1 MAKKSTFSHV
11 QAQQAL
17 EAVANTLNAENLP
30 YELLRIFCDYGEASL
45 QRIRDGRDNKARDE
59 ETILVKDK
67 LVYRLGNLI
76 DEPLDIINLM
86 LADPK
91 IIRHNP
97 RLYIT
102 VKDDTVIAWDPKDDE
117 VYENKM
123 SLIWKDFEFFKPL
136 AGIEKFR
143 NISEAEADVKTAELM
158 AKIYDDIR
166 RYNDVKDPEVS
177 HNINVFMSRLLFCF
191 FAEDTGLFTA
201 NQFTKAIQENTKA
214 DGSDLADFIDRL
226 FFIMSTDNKE
236 IRENQT
242 NTVISSFPYVNGGLF
257 SKRYPIP
264 TLSRRARQLMI
275 KCGSFEWGEINPD
288 IFGSMT
294 QAIVS
299 PEDRA
304 ELGIHYT
311 SVPNI
316 MKVIQ
321 PLFLDAL
328 YAEYVRCKNDIKGL
342 NALLVRMGRIK
353 FFDPACGSG
362 NFLII
367 SYKRVRELEIEVWKR
382 LIELGS
388 PRLPFSEIALTQFYG
403 IELDE
408 YACDTATLSL
418 WLAEHQMNN
427 KFRDNFGTCPNPL
440 PLRPSGHIVCG
451 NACTTDWND
460 VCPHKKDEEV
470 YVMGNPPYLGSS
482 MQNDSQKKD
491 LTHACRGFDNYKNL
505 DYIACWF
512 IQGARYIQNSAAKYA
527 FVSTNSITQGEQVA
541 LLWPHVFALGLE
553 IAFAYKTFKWSNN
566 AKNNAAVFCV
576 IVGVQNQSK
585 DPKYLYDETTR
596 LTVNQISA
604 YLIPNVNCIVGRTSS
619 PITGLPEMIR
629 GSMPS
634 DGGHLIMSQ
643 EERDALLEK
652 HPEVKDIVKGYM
664 GAEDFLSSTP
674 RYCLWMNE
682 NDYKTFGSIPEIKV
696 RMEGV
701 KTARLKSDT
710 PTTKEYAKYPWLFR
724 QPQYVDSDSII
735 VPSTSSERRPYIPVG
750 YLDHNVVTS
759 NSAYVVYHA
768 ELWILGL
775 LSSHMHNVWVK
786 AVGGRLK
793 SDYRYTNT
801 LCYNSFPAPRLT
813 QNQKEQLEK
822 LAKEIILTRAGH
834 TELTLGQ
841 MYAPENFPDDLKAA
855 HEALD
860 IYVEHC
866 YREKPFESDEE
877 RLAFLFSR
885 FERLTAEKDK
895 MTLWKI

>member
-17 EAVANTLNAENLP
+17 EAVADSLTAENLP
-30 YELLRIFCDYGEASL
+30 YELLRVFCGYGDSSL
-45 QRIRDGRDNKARDE
+45 QRVRDGRDNKSRDE
-59 ETILVKDK
+59 DTILVKDK
-67 LVYRLGNLI
+67 LVYRLGNLL

-86 LADPK
+86 LKDPR
-91 IIRHNP
+91 ITRHNP

-143 NISEAEADVKTAELM
+143 NVSEAEADVKTAELM

-166 RYNDVKDPEVS
+166 RYNDVKDPQVS
-177 HNINVFMSRLLFCF
+177 HHINIFMSRLLFCF
-191 FAEDTGLFTA
+191 FAEDTGLFA
-201 NQFTKAIQENTKA
+201 PNQFTKAIQENTKA

-257 SKRYPIP
+257 SQRYPIP

-321 PLFLDAL
+321 PLFLDEL

-342 NALLVRMGRIK
+342 NALLVRMGKIK

-367 SYKRVRELEIEVWKR
+367 SYKRLRELEIEVWKR
-382 LIELGS
+382 LVDLGS
-388 PRLPFSEIALTQFYG
+388 PKLPFSEIALTQFYG

-440 PLRPSGHIVCG
+440 PLRPSGHVFCG
-451 NACTTDWND
+451 NALTTDWNKI
-460 VCPHKKDEEV
+460 CPNNGTEEI
-470 YVMGNPPYLGSS
+470 YVMGNPPYLGSKLQS
-482 MQNDSQKKD
+482 DSQKKD
-491 LTHACRGFDNYKNL
+491 MVTALSDLKDKKGM
-505 DYIACWF
+505 DYIGGWF
-512 IQGARYIQNSAAKYA
+512 WKGAKYIRGSKAKYA
-527 FVSTNSITQGEQVA
+527 FVTTNSITQGEQVEM
-541 LLWPHVFALGLE
+541 LWKPIYGLGLT
-553 IAFAYKTFKWSNN
+553 ISFAYTSFKWSNN
-566 AKNNAAVFCV
+566 AKHNAAVICEIIGVSNPFNGKRRYFNESTGV
-576 IVGVQNQSK
+576 ELRVDNINPYLAVGDNTIVLKTNDSLCGM
-585 DPKYLYDETTR
+585 PPMYF
-596 LTVNQISA
+596 
-604 YLIPNVNCIVGRTSS
+604 
-619 PITGLPEMIR
+619 
-629 GSMPS
+629 GSMPR
-634 DGGHLIMSQ
+634 DGGYLNFDADFKDKLLSEYPQAAKLVKNYKGSQ
-643 EERDALLEK
+643 ELQ
-652 HPEVKDIVKGYM
+652 KG
-664 GAEDFLSSTP
+664 FV
-674 RYCLWMNE
+674 RYCLWIE
-682 NDYKTFGSIPEIKV
+682 EEDKELAYSIPPIADLLAKV
-696 RMEGV
+696 AAER
-701 KTARLKSDT
+701 AKSDAEST
-710 PTTKEYAKYPWLFR
+710 RDYADRPYMFVQR
-724 QPQYVDSDSII
+724 AYQPLEAII
-735 VPSTSSERRPYIPVG
+735 IPRVSSERREYIPMGLV
-750 YLDHNVVTS
+750 DKDTVVAD
-759 NSAYVVYHA
+759 SAFAVYDMDYC
-768 ELWILGL
+768 LLGL
-775 LSSHMHNVWVK
+775 LMSKMHNVWSH
-786 AVGGRLK
+786 AVGGKLK
-793 SDYRYTNT
+793 NDYRYSATI
-801 LCYNSFPAPRLT
+801 CYNTFPFPKMT
-813 QNQKEQLEK
+813 ESQKNNISS
-822 LAKEIILTRAGH
+822 LAKNVILARAGH
-834 TELTLGQ
+834 TEMTLGD
-841 MYAPENFPDDLKAA
+841 MYIPENFPDDLREA
-855 HEALD
+855 HHALD
-860 IYVEHC
+860 LAVERC

-877 RLAFLFSR
+877 RLEYLFKQYTK
-885 FERLTAEKDK
+885 LTPDK
-895 MTLWKI
+895 STLWKI

>member
-17 EAVANTLNAENLP
+17 EAVADSLTAENLP
-30 YELLRIFCDYGEASL
+30 YELLRVFCGYGDSSL
-45 QRIRDGRDNKARDE
+45 QRVRDGRDNKSRDE
-59 ETILVKDK
+59 DTILVKDK
-67 LVYRLGNLI
+67 LVYRLGNLL

-86 LADPK
+86 LKDPR
-91 IIRHNP
+91 ITRHNP

-143 NISEAEADVKTAELM
+143 NVSEAEADVKTAELM

-166 RYNDVKDPEVS
+166 RYNDVKDPQVS
-177 HNINVFMSRLLFCF
+177 HHINIFMSRLLFCF
-191 FAEDTGLFTA
+191 FAEDTGLFA
-201 NQFTKAIQENTKA
+201 PNQFTKAIQENTKA

-257 SKRYPIP
+257 SQRYPIP

-321 PLFLDAL
+321 PLFLDDLAQ
-328 YAEYVRCKNDIKGL
+328 EYIRCKNDIKGL
-342 NALLVRMGRIK
+342 DALLVRMGKIK

-367 SYKRVRELEIEVWKR
+367 SYKRLRELEIEIWKR
-382 LIELGS
+382 LVELGS

-440 PLRPSGHIVCG
+440 PLRPSGHVFCG
-451 NACTTDWND
+451 NALTTDWNKI
-460 VCPHKKDEEV
+460 CPNNGTEEI
-470 YVMGNPPYLGSS
+470 YVMGNPPYLGSKLQS
-482 MQNDSQKKD
+482 DSQKKD
-491 LTHACRGFDNYKNL
+491 MVTALSDLKDKKGM
-505 DYIACWF
+505 DYIGGWF
-512 IQGARYIQNSAAKYA
+512 WKGAKYIRGSKAKYA
-527 FVSTNSITQGEQVA
+527 FVTTNSITQGEQVEM
-541 LLWPHVFALGLE
+541 LWKPIYGLGLT
-553 IAFAYKTFKWSNN
+553 ISFAYTSFKWSNN
-566 AKNNAAVFCV
+566 AKHNAAVICEIIGVSNPFNGKRRYFNESTGV
-576 IVGVQNQSK
+576 ELRVDNINPYLAVGDNTIVLKTNDSLCGM
-585 DPKYLYDETTR
+585 PPMYF
-596 LTVNQISA
+596 
-604 YLIPNVNCIVGRTSS
+604 
-619 PITGLPEMIR
+619 
-629 GSMPS
+629 GSMPR
-634 DGGHLIMSQ
+634 DGGYLNFDADFKDKLLSEYPQAAKLVKNYKGSQ
-643 EERDALLEK
+643 ELQ
-652 HPEVKDIVKGYM
+652 KG
-664 GAEDFLSSTP
+664 FV
-674 RYCLWMNE
+674 RYCLWIE
-682 NDYKTFGSIPEIKV
+682 EEDKELAYSIPPIAELLAKV
-696 RMEGV
+696 AAER
-701 KTARLKSDT
+701 AKSDAEST
-710 PTTKEYAKYPWLFR
+710 RDYADRPYMFVQR
-724 QPQYVDSDSII
+724 AYQPLEAII
-735 VPSTSSERRPYIPVG
+735 IPRVSSERREYIPMGLV
-750 YLDHNVVTS
+750 DKDTVVAD
-759 NSAYVVYHA
+759 SAFAVYDMDYC
-768 ELWILGL
+768 LLGL
-775 LSSHMHNVWVK
+775 LMSKMHNVWSH
-786 AVGGRLK
+786 AVGGKLK
-793 SDYRYTNT
+793 NDYRYSATI
-801 LCYNSFPAPRLT
+801 CYNTFPFPKMT
-813 QNQKEQLEK
+813 ESQKNNISS
-822 LAKEIILTRAGH
+822 LAKNVILARAGH
-834 TELTLGQ
+834 TEMTLGD
-841 MYAPENFPDDLKAA
+841 MYIPENFPDDLREA
-855 HEALD
+855 HHALD
-860 IYVEHC
+860 LAVERC

-877 RLAFLFSR
+877 RLEYLFKQYTK
-885 FERLTAEKDK
+885 LTTDK
-895 MTLWKI
+895 STLWKI

>member
-17 EAVANTLNAENLP
+17 EAVADSLTAENLP
-30 YELLRIFCDYGEASL
+30 YELLRVFCGYGDSSL
-45 QRIRDGRDNKARDE
+45 QRVRDGRDNKSRDE
-59 ETILVKDK
+59 DTILVKDK
-67 LVYRLGNLI
+67 LVYRLGNLL

-86 LADPK
+86 LKDPR
-91 IIRHNP
+91 ITRHNP

-123 SLIWKDFEFFKPL
+123 ALIWKDFEFFKPL

-143 NISEAEADVKTAELM
+143 NVSEAEADVKTAELM

-166 RYNDVKDPEVS
+166 RYNDVKDPQVS
-177 HNINVFMSRLLFCF
+177 HHINIFMSRLLFCF
-191 FAEDTGLFTA
+191 FAEDTGLFA
-201 NQFTKAIQENTKA
+201 PNQFTKAIQENTKA

-257 SKRYPIP
+257 SQRYPIP

-321 PLFLDAL
+321 PLFLDEL

-342 NALLVRMGRIK
+342 NALLVRMGKIK

-367 SYKRVRELEIEVWKR
+367 SYKRLRELEIEVWKR
-382 LIELGS
+382 LVDLGS
-388 PRLPFSEIALTQFYG
+388 PKLPFSEIALTQFYG

-440 PLRPSGHIVCG
+440 PLRPSGHVFCG
-451 NACTTDWND
+451 NALTTDWNKI
-460 VCPHKKDEEV
+460 CPNNGTEEI
-470 YVMGNPPYLGSS
+470 YVMGNPPYLGSKLQS
-482 MQNDSQKKD
+482 DSQKKD
-491 LTHACRGFDNYKNL
+491 MVTALSDLKDKKGM
-505 DYIACWF
+505 DYIGGWF
-512 IQGARYIQNSAAKYA
+512 WKGAKYIRGSKAKYA
-527 FVSTNSITQGEQVA
+527 FVTTNSITQGEQVEM
-541 LLWPHVFALGLE
+541 LWKPIYGLGLT
-553 IAFAYKTFKWSNN
+553 ISFAYTSFKWSNN
-566 AKNNAAVFCV
+566 AKHNAAVICEIIGVSNPFNGKRRYFNESTGV
-576 IVGVQNQSK
+576 ELRVDNINPYLAVGDNTIVLKTNDSLCGM
-585 DPKYLYDETTR
+585 PPMYF
-596 LTVNQISA
+596 
-604 YLIPNVNCIVGRTSS
+604 
-619 PITGLPEMIR
+619 
-629 GSMPS
+629 GSMPR
-634 DGGHLIMSQ
+634 DGGYLNFDADFKDKLLSEYPQAAKLVKNYKGSQ
-643 EERDALLEK
+643 ELQ
-652 HPEVKDIVKGYM
+652 KG
-664 GAEDFLSSTP
+664 FV
-674 RYCLWMNE
+674 RYCLWIE
-682 NDYKTFGSIPEIKV
+682 EEDKELAYSIPPIADLLAKV
-696 RMEGV
+696 AAER
-701 KTARLKSDT
+701 AKSDAEST
-710 PTTKEYAKYPWLFR
+710 RDYADRPYMFVQR
-724 QPQYVDSDSII
+724 AYQPLEAII
-735 VPSTSSERRPYIPVG
+735 IPRVSSERREYIPMGLVAK
-750 YLDHNVVTS
+750 DTVVAD
-759 NSAYVVYHA
+759 SAFAVYDMDYC
-768 ELWILGL
+768 LLGL
-775 LSSHMHNVWVK
+775 LMSKMHNVWSH
-786 AVGGRLK
+786 AVGGKLK
-793 SDYRYTNT
+793 NDYRYSATI
-801 LCYNSFPAPRLT
+801 CYNTFPFPKMT
-813 QNQKEQLEK
+813 ESQKNNISS
-822 LAKEIILTRAGH
+822 LAKNVILARAGH
-834 TELTLGQ
+834 TEMTLGD
-841 MYAPENFPDDLKAA
+841 MYIPENFPDDLREA
-855 HEALD
+855 HHALD
-860 IYVEHC
+860 LAVERC

-877 RLAFLFSR
+877 RLEYLFKQYTK
-885 FERLTAEKDK
+885 LTTDK
-895 MTLWKI
+895 STLWKI

>member
-17 EAVANTLNAENLP
+17 EAVADSLTAENLP
-30 YELLRIFCDYGEASL
+30 YELLRVFCGYGDSSL
-45 QRIRDGRDNKARDE
+45 QRVRDGRDNKSRDE
-59 ETILVKDK
+59 DTILVKDK
-67 LVYRLGNLI
+67 LVYRLGNLL

-86 LADPK
+86 LKDPR
-91 IIRHNP
+91 ITRHNP

-143 NISEAEADVKTAELM
+143 NVSEAEADVKTAELM

-166 RYNDVKDPEVS
+166 RYNDVKDSQVS
-177 HNINVFMSRLLFCF
+177 HHINVFMSRLLFCF
-191 FAEDTGLFTA
+191 FAEDTGLFA
-201 NQFTKAIQENTKA
+201 PNQFTKAIQENTKA

-257 SKRYPIP
+257 SQRYPIP
-264 TLSRRARQLMI
+264 TLSRRTRQLMI

-321 PLFLDAL
+321 PLFLDEL

-342 NALLVRMGRIK
+342 NALLVRMGKIK

-367 SYKRVRELEIEVWKR
+367 SYKRLRELEIEVWKR
-382 LIELGS
+382 LVDLGS
-388 PRLPFSEIALTQFYG
+388 PKLPFSEIALTQFYG

-451 NACTTDWND
+451 NALTTDWD
-460 VCPHKKDEEV
+460 TVCPHKNTDEV
-470 YVMGNPPYLGSS
+470 YVMGNPPYVGNKLQTDEQRDD
-482 MQNDSQKKD
+482 MMKALYDLKDKK
-491 LTHACRGFDNYKNL
+491 GL
-505 DYIACWF
+505 DYIAGWF
-512 IQGARYIQNSAAKYA
+512 WKGSKYIRGTKAKFA
-527 FVSTNSITQGEQVA
+527 FVTTNSITQGEQVNM
-541 LLWPHVFALGLE
+541 LWKPIYGLGLT
-553 IAFAYKTFKWSNN
+553 ICFAYTSFKWSNN
-566 AKNNAAVFCV
+566 AKNNAAVICEIIGVSNQYSGTRLFFNEKTQERLVVSNINPYLSVGDNV
-576 IVGVQNQSK
+576 IVQKASK
-585 DPKYLYDETTR
+585 NL
-596 LTVNQISA
+596 S
-604 YLIPNVNCIVGRTSS
+604 
-619 PITGLPEMIR
+619 GLPEM
-629 GSMPS
+629 
-634 DGGHLIMSQ
+634 
-643 EERDALLEK
+643 
-652 HPEVKDIVKGYM
+652 
-664 GAEDFLSSTP
+664 
-674 RYCLWMNE
+674 
-682 NDYKTFGSIPEIKV
+682 TFGSQALDKGFLILSVDEKEVLEKKYPESKPLFKRISGSQEFLRSETRYCIWITDDLLETAEAIPEIKERIRKV
-696 RMEGV
+696 REFRESS
-701 KTARLKSDT
+701 KRSNTADT
-710 PTTKEYAKYPWLFR
+710 ADVPWRFSLISY
-724 QPQYVDSDSII
+724 QPEDFI
-735 VPSTSSERRPYIPVG
+735 VIPRVSSENREYIPIG
-750 YLDHNVVTS
+750 YLDSDTVLLD
-759 NSAYVVYHA
+759 SAFAIYKGDYW
-768 ELWILGL
+768 LFGILCSRL
-775 LSSHMHNVWVK
+775 HNVWVG

-793 SDYRYTNT
+793 SDFRYSAT
-801 LCYNSFPAPRLT
+801 LCYNTFPVPKLT
-813 QNQKEQLEK
+813 ENQKKNIAE
-822 LAKEIILTRAGH
+822 LAKKIIIARAGH
-834 TELTLGQ
+834 TEMTLGD
-841 MYAPENFPDDLKAA
+841 MYNYDKFPDDLREA
-855 HEALD
+855 HHALD
-860 IYVEHC
+860 LAVERC

-877 RLAFLFSR
+877 RLEYLFKQYTK
-885 FERLTAEKDK
+885 LTTDK
-895 MTLWKI
+895 STLWKI